1 MLQQCAKQNYREFW
15 SHEAVAVELGGASGP
30 KSAVETDAA

>member
-1 MLQQCAKQNYREFW
+1 MFQQCAKQNYLDLLARG
-15 SHEAVAVELGGASGP
+15 AVAVELEGRTGP